1 MRTSDLSLKKD
12 TTMLTR
18 ALTVT
23 LGTLLLLESC
33 APTLPALKK
42 KDLSLPGKYSHASS
56 AQQKGPSGA
65 DILWKDF
72 FALKELR
79 PLIEEALVRNIE
91 LHLRDQEVLIKNNE
105 VLARQGE
112 YLPMFSAKASGG
124 VEKAERFS
132 TEDANE
138 PVNFSRGGL
147 SASWEIDIWK
157 KLRNATKS
165 AHLSYLSTIE
175 GRRYVVTG
183 IVAEVANTY
192 FELMA
197 IDNSLKVV
205 DTYVGILSQI
215 RQMVQL
221 QQTAGR
227 TTSLA
232 VKRFEAEVLK
242 NQARLYELRQR
253 QLVTENKLNVLL
265 GRFPK
270 PVPRESENFLGYSFS
285 ALGSS
290 VPAKL
295 LENRPD
301 IREALLGL
309 EAAKLDVSVAKAR
322 FYPSL
327 SIDGEY
333 GYEQF
338 NGKHFDGTVSSIF
351 YGLAAG
357 ITMPVLNRK
366 AIKADYYSANNKQI
380 QALYAYELALISGY
394 TEVTNQLFRVKNYNK
409 IFDLKSRE
417 VKALNQSINIS
428 NMLFK
433 AARVDYVE
441 ALFTQRDALE
451 AQLELIE
458 TKKEQLTASVDLYR
472 ALGGG
477 WKGISE
483 AYEANY

>member
-1 MRTSDLSLKKD
+1 
-12 TTMLTR
+12 MLTR
-18 ALTVT
+18 ALIFS
-23 LGTLLLLESC
+23 LGVLFLLESC
-33 APTLPALKK
+33 APTLPGLKK
-42 KDLSLPGKYSHASS
+42 NHPTLPEKFPHSS
-56 AQQKGPSGA
+56 AQQQKSTSGA
-65 DILWKDF
+65 EILWKDF
-72 FALKELR
+72 FALKELK
-79 PLIEEALVRNIE
+79 PLIEEAIRKNIE
-91 LHLRDQEVLIKNNE
+91 LHLRDQEIRIRNNE

-112 YLPMFSAKASGG
+112 YLPMFSATASGG

-138 PVNFSRGGL
+138 PVNFTRVGL

-165 AHLSYLSTIE
+165 AHLHYLSTIE

-192 FELMA
+192 FELLA

-221 QQTAGR
+221 QQIAGR
-227 TTSLA
+227 VTSLA

-242 NQARLYELRQR
+242 NQARLFELRQK

-270 PVPRESENFLGYSFS
+270 PIPREPEKFLDYSFS
-285 ALGSS
+285 TIGSS
-290 VPAKL
+290 VPSKL

-309 EAAKLDVSVAKAR
+309 EAAKLDVAVAKAR

-366 AIKADYYSANNKQI
+366 AIKADYYSANSKQI
-380 QALYAYELALISGY
+380 QALYNYELALISGY
-394 TEVTNQLFRVKNYNK
+394 TEVTNQLFRVKNFNK
-409 IFDLKSRE
+409 IFDLKSQE
-417 VKALNQSINIS
+417 VRALNQSISIS

-483 AYEANY
+483 AYKANY